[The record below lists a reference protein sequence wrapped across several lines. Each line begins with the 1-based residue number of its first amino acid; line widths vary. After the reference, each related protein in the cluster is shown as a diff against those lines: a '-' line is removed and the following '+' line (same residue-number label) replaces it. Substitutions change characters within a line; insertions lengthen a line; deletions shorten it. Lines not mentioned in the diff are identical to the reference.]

1 MVVEFTNGPA
11 GTCPVQAEGTID
23 GYPFYFRSR
32 HARWSLQVALSQ
44 DGDPFDDYAWAIAED
59 YPLKEGETDFRRVSA
74 GYASKEECI
83 EFIKRHAE
91 TFKGT
96 LV

>member
-1 MVVEFTNGPA
+1 MKIEFTNGPC
-11 GTCPVQAEGTID
+11 GTCPVQAEGTIN

-32 HARWSLQVALSQ
+32 HARWSLHVALNKK
-44 DGDPFDDYAWAIAED
+44 GDPLDDDSWVVTED
-59 YPLKEGETDFRRVSA
+59 YPVKDAQEKNRRVSA

-91 TFKGT
+91 NFILK
-96 LV
+96 

>member
-1 MVVEFTNGPA
+1 MEIEFTSGPS
-11 GTCPVQAEGTID
+11 GKCPVQAEGTIN

-32 HARWSLQVALSQ
+32 HARWSIRIALTK
-44 DGDPFDDYAWAIAED
+44 DGDPFDNDALFIEED
-59 YPLKEGETDFRRVSA
+59 YPTKEDQPEYRRVSA

-91 TFKGT
+91 TFILK
-96 LV
+96 